1 MLRFSYTH
9 NIKLINEI
17 INKFKEYTFLLSLS
31 DSNKEKIKYYK
42 RKIRFLQDFFYFL
55 INQNPSFNLENFLDF
70 KKIDKNIFQKI
81 LEIRDQGIFKSF
93 YRVLFKDILIQIF
106 SKLEVENIFYNN
118 EIDLIDKI
126 INKNLNNFEKILR
139 EFEIFTLTELNIKL
153 KYSKNFKLRFLNFF
167 LDIFNDFLE
176 RKIINKYIK
185 SLINIIIKEAIQKL
199 IDLYYLEDN
208 FFYEIYFKFKEI
220 KNYLNEKKID
230 FIITNSIS
238 RFDLNINE
246 MTFIMYNKS
255 INFKELIKE
264 LAYNLN
270 LTIYKIENQKLIE
283 DDYIFKIYFYEL
295 KVPIIFLF
303 SSKIFNILIYDL
315 YFTYKNTINE
325 EIFFKEI
332 LKIKNYI
339 FFKNFIRSFSKTIE
353 YKKLKEKFNNMENL
367 KDKEI
372 YEMFYSYFNLN
383 YIPPELSDYPNIIE
397 ISKNQS
403 FTELVNIEDIKGDLH
418 IHTNLSDG
426 LNSIVE
432 IVNYVKLY
440 KKNYKYIGI
449 SDHVNYLDL
458 NKIKELKD
466 YIKNNLNSKD
476 LEIFL
481 GIEENID
488 ENGYLYYQK
497 LDSDLDFIN
506 AIDFINASIH
516 SNFNLPEDQQYSRLM
531 KVINSNNSK
540 VLAISHLTTRILG
553 IRDPINLNLNKIL
566 NIINELNK
574 SNKYIEINC
583 HLDRLDVDYNI
594 LREYRLKYNKSPKV
608 VISTDSHNINHLD
621 YMEFGVKLARK
632 ALIYKNDILNTKER
646 VL

>member
-1 MLRFSYTH
+1 MLKISYTH
-9 NIKLINEI
+9 NIRLINEI
-17 INKFKEYTFLLSLS
+17 INKFREYTFLLNLS
-31 DSNKEKIKYYK
+31 ESNKEKIKYYK

-70 KKIDKNIFQKI
+70 KKIDKNIYQKI
-81 LEIRDQGIFKSF
+81 LEIKDQGIFKNF
-93 YRVLFKDILIQIF
+93 YRILFKNILIQIF
-106 SKLEVENIFYNN
+106 SKLELENIFSNN

-139 EFEIFTLTELNIKL
+139 EFEIFTLRELNIKL
-153 KYSKNFKLRFLNFF
+153 KYSKNFKLGFLNFF
-167 LDIFNDFLE
+167 LDIFNDSLE
-176 RKIINKYIK
+176 KEINKYIK
-185 SLINIIIKEAIQKL
+185 SSINIIIKEAIRKL
-199 IDLYYLEDN
+199 IDLYYFQDN

-246 MTFIMYNKS
+246 ITFIIYNKS
-255 INFKELIKE
+255 INFREFIKE

-270 LTIYKIENQKLIE
+270 LNIYKMENQKLIG
-283 DDYIFKIYFYEL
+283 DDYIFKVYFYEL

-339 FFKNFIRSFSKTIE
+339 FLRNFIRSFSKTIE
-353 YKKLKEKFNNMENL
+353 YKKLKEKFNNIKDL
-367 KDKEI
+367 KNGKI

-403 FTELVNIEDIKGDLH
+403 FSELVNIEDIKGDLH
-418 IHTNLSDG
+418 VHTNLSDG

-449 SDHVNYLDL
+449 SDHINYLDL
-458 NKIKELKD
+458 NRMKELKD
-466 YIKNNLNSKD
+466 YIKNNLISKD

-497 LDSDLDFIN
+497 LNSDLDFIN

>member
-1 MLRFSYTH
+1 MLSYTH

-17 INKFKEYTFLLSLS
+17 INKFKEYTFLLSLG

-55 INQNPSFNLENFLDF
+55 INQNPSFNLENFLYF
-70 KKIDKNIFQKI
+70 KKIDKNIYQKI
-81 LEIRDQGIFKSF
+81 LEIKDQGIFKNF
-93 YRVLFKDILIQIF
+93 YKVLFKDILIQIF

-139 EFEIFTLTELNIKL
+139 EFEIFTLRELNIKL

-176 RKIINKYIK
+176 RKISKYIK
-185 SLINIIIKEAIQKL
+185 SSISIIIKEAIRKL

-246 MTFIMYNKS
+246 ITFIIYNKS
-255 INFKELIKE
+255 INFREFIKE

-270 LTIYKIENQKLIE
+270 LSIYKIENQKLIK
-283 DDYIFKIYFYEL
+283 DDYIFKVYFYEL

-332 LKIKNYI
+332 LKVENYI
-339 FFKNFIRSFSKTIE
+339 FLKNFIRFFSKTIE
-353 YKKLKEKFNNMENL
+353 YKKLKEKYNNMENL

-403 FTELVNIEDIKGDLH
+403 FNELVNIEDIKGDLH

-432 IVNYVKLY
+432 IINYVKLY

-449 SDHVNYLDL
+449 SDHINYLDL

-481 GIEENID
+481 GVEENID

-497 LDSDLDFIN
+497 LNSNLDFIN
-506 AIDFINASIH
+506 NIDFINASIH
-516 SNFNLPEDQQYSRLM
+516 SNFNLPEDQQYNRLI
-531 KVINSNNSK
+531 KVIKSNNSK
-540 VLAISHLTTRILG
+540 LLVISHLTTRILG
-553 IRDPINLNLNKIL
+553 IRDPINLSLNKIL

-574 SNKYIEINC
+574 NNKYIEINC
-583 HLDRLDVDYNI
+583 HLDRLDIDYNI
-594 LREYRLKYNKSPKV
+594 LREYRLKYNTSPKV
-608 VISTDSHNINHLD
+608 VISTDSHNVNHLD

-632 ALIYKNDILNTKER
+632 ALIYKNDILNTKEKI
-646 VL
+646 L

>member
-1 MLRFSYTH
+1 MLKISYIH

-17 INKFKEYTFLLSLS
+17 INKFREYTFLLNLS
-31 DSNKEKIKYYK
+31 ESNKEKIKYYK

-70 KKIDKNIFQKI
+70 KKIDKNIYQKI
-81 LEIRDQGIFKSF
+81 LEIKDQGIFKNF
-93 YRVLFKDILIQIF
+93 YRILFKNILIQIF
-106 SKLEVENIFYNN
+106 SKLELENIFYNN

-139 EFEIFTLTELNIKL
+139 EFKIFTLRELNIKL
-153 KYSKNFKLRFLNFF
+153 KYSKNFKLGFLSFF
-167 LDIFNDFLE
+167 LDMFNDSLE
-176 RKIINKYIK
+176 KEINKYIK
-185 SLINIIIKEAIQKL
+185 SSINIIIKEAIRKL
-199 IDLYYLEDN
+199 IDLYYFQDN

-246 MTFIMYNKS
+246 ITFIIYNKS
-255 INFKELIKE
+255 INFREFIKE

-270 LTIYKIENQKLIE
+270 LNIYKMENQKLIG
-283 DDYIFKIYFYEL
+283 DDYIFKVYFYEL

-303 SSKIFNILIYDL
+303 STKIFNILIYDL

-339 FFKNFIRSFSKTIE
+339 FLRNFIRSFSKTIE
-353 YKKLKEKFNNMENL
+353 YKKLKEKFNNIKDL
-367 KDKEI
+367 KNGKI

-403 FTELVNIEDIKGDLH
+403 FSELVNIEDIKGDLH
-418 IHTNLSDG
+418 VHTNLSDG

-449 SDHVNYLDL
+449 SDHINYLDL

-481 GIEENID
+481 GVEENID

-497 LDSDLDFIN
+497 LDSNLDFIN
-506 AIDFINASIH
+506 NIDFINASIH
-516 SNFNLPEDQQYSRLM
+516 SNFNLPEDQQYSRLI
-531 KVINSNNSK
+531 KVIKGNNSK
-540 VLAISHLTTRILG
+540 VLVISHLTTRILG

-566 NIINELNK
+566 TIINELNK
-574 SNKYIEINC
+574 KDKYIEINC

-594 LREYRLKYNKSPKV
+594 LREYRLKYNISPKV
-608 VISTDSHNINHLD
+608 VISTDSHNVNHLD

>member
-1 MLRFSYTH
+1 MLKVSYTH

-42 RKIRFLQDFFYFL
+42 RKIKFLQDFFYFL

-70 KKIDKNIFQKI
+70 KKIDKNIYQKI
-81 LEIRDQGIFKSF
+81 LEIKDQGIFKSF
-93 YRVLFKDILIQIF
+93 YRILFKNILIQIF
-106 SKLEVENIFYNN
+106 SKLEIENIFYNN

-126 INKNLNNFEKILR
+126 INKNLSNFERILK
-139 EFEIFTLTELNIKL
+139 EFEIFTLRELNIKI
-153 KYSKNFKLRFLNFF
+153 KYSKNFKLRFSNFF
-167 LDIFNDFLE
+167 VDIFNEFLE
-176 RKIINKYIK
+176 RKINKYIK

-199 IDLYYLEDN
+199 IDLYYLQDN

-220 KNYLNEKKID
+220 KDYLNEKNID

-238 RFDLNINE
+238 RFDLDINE
-246 MTFIMYNKS
+246 ITFIIYNKS
-255 INFKELIKE
+255 INFKEFIKE
-264 LAYNLN
+264 LTYNLN
-270 LTIYKIENQKLIE
+270 LNIYKMENQKLIE
-283 DDYIFKIYFYEL
+283 DDYIFKVYFYEL

-339 FFKNFIRSFSKTIE
+339 FLKNFIRSFSKNIE
-353 YKKLKEKFNNMENL
+353 YKKLKEKFNNIKDL
-367 KDKEI
+367 KNGRI

-397 ISKNQS
+397 ISKTQS
-403 FTELVNIEDIKGDLH
+403 FNELVNIEDIKGDLH

-458 NKIKELKD
+458 NRIKELKS

-481 GIEENID
+481 GVEENID

-497 LDSDLDFIN
+497 LDSNLDFIN
-506 AIDFINASIH
+506 NIDFINASIH

-531 KVINSNNSK
+531 KVVNTNNAK
-540 VLAISHLTTRILG
+540 VLAISHLTARILG
-553 IRDPINLNLNKIL
+553 IRDPINLSLNKIL

-574 SNKYIEINC
+574 NNKYIEINC

-608 VISTDSHNINHLD
+608 VISTDSHNVNHLD

>member
-1 MLRFSYTH
+1 
-9 NIKLINEI
+9 
-17 INKFKEYTFLLSLS
+17 
-31 DSNKEKIKYYK
+31 
-42 RKIRFLQDFFYFL
+42 
-55 INQNPSFNLENFLDF
+55 
-70 KKIDKNIFQKI
+70 
-81 LEIRDQGIFKSF
+81 
-93 YRVLFKDILIQIF
+93 
-106 SKLEVENIFYNN
+106 
-118 EIDLIDKI
+118 
-126 INKNLNNFEKILR
+126 
-139 EFEIFTLTELNIKL
+139 
-153 KYSKNFKLRFLNFF
+153 
-167 LDIFNDFLE
+167 
-176 RKIINKYIK
+176 
-185 SLINIIIKEAIQKL
+185 
-199 IDLYYLEDN
+199 
-208 FFYEIYFKFKEI
+208 
-220 KNYLNEKKID
+220 
-230 FIITNSIS
+230 
-238 RFDLNINE
+238 
-246 MTFIMYNKS
+246 MYNKS

-332 LKIKNYI
+332 LKIENYI
-339 FFKNFIRSFSKTIE
+339 FLKNFIRSFSKTIE
-353 YKKLKEKFNNMENL
+353 YKKLKEKYNNIENL
-367 KDKEI
+367 KDKKI

-383 YIPPELSDYPNIIE
+383 YIPPELSDYPNVIE

-403 FTELVNIEDIKGDLH
+403 FTELVSIEDIKGDLH
-418 IHTNLSDG
+418 VHTNLSDG

-449 SDHVNYLDL
+449 SDHINYLDL
-458 NKIKELKD
+458 NRMKELKD
-466 YIKNNLNSKD
+466 YIKNNLISKD

>member
-1 MLRFSYTH
+1 MLSYTH

-17 INKFKEYTFLLSLS
+17 INKFKEYTFLLSLG

-55 INQNPSFNLENFLDF
+55 INQNPSFNLENFLYF
-70 KKIDKNIFQKI
+70 KKIDKNIYQKI
-81 LEIRDQGIFKSF
+81 LEIKDQGIFKNF
-93 YRVLFKDILIQIF
+93 YKVLFKDILIQIF

-139 EFEIFTLTELNIKL
+139 EFEIFTLRELNIKL

-176 RKIINKYIK
+176 RKISKYIK
-185 SLINIIIKEAIQKL
+185 SSISIIIKEAIRKL

-246 MTFIMYNKS
+246 ITFIIYNKS
-255 INFKELIKE
+255 INFREFIKE

-270 LTIYKIENQKLIE
+270 LSIYKIENQKLIK
-283 DDYIFKIYFYEL
+283 DDYIFKVYFYEL

-332 LKIKNYI
+332 LKVENYI
-339 FFKNFIRSFSKTIE
+339 FLKNFIRFFSKTIE
-353 YKKLKEKFNNMENL
+353 YKKLKEKYNNMENL

-403 FTELVNIEDIKGDLH
+403 FNELVNIEDIKGDLH

-432 IVNYVKLY
+432 IINYVKLY

-449 SDHVNYLDL
+449 SDHINYLDL

-481 GIEENID
+481 GVEENVD

-497 LDSDLDFIN
+497 LDSNLDFIN
-506 AIDFINASIH
+506 NIDFINASIH
-516 SNFNLPEDQQYSRLM
+516 SNFNLPEDQQYSRLI
-531 KVINSNNSK
+531 KVIKSNNSK
-540 VLAISHLTTRILG
+540 VLVISHLTTRILG

-574 SNKYIEINC
+574 NNKYIEINC

-594 LREYRLKYNKSPKV
+594 LREYRLKYNTSPKV
-608 VISTDSHNINHLD
+608 VISTDSHNVNHLD

-632 ALIYKNDILNTKER
+632 ALIYKNDILNTKEKI
-646 VL
+646 L

>member
-1 MLRFSYTH
+1 MLRISYTH

-42 RKIRFLQDFFYFL
+42 RKIRFLQDFFHFL

-70 KKIDKNIFQKI
+70 KKIDKNIYQKV
-81 LEIRDQGIFKSF
+81 LEVKDQGIFKSF
-93 YRVLFKDILIQIF
+93 YRILFKNILVQIF

-139 EFEIFTLTELNIKL
+139 EFEIFTLRELNIKL
-153 KYSKNFKLRFLNFF
+153 KYSKNFKIRFLNFF
-167 LDIFNDFLE
+167 LDIFNYFLQ
-176 RKIINKYIK
+176 RKISKYIK
-185 SLINIIIKEAIQKL
+185 ISINIIIKEAIRKL
-199 IDLYYLEDN
+199 IDSYYLQDN

-246 MTFIMYNKS
+246 ITFIIYNKS
-255 INFKELIKE
+255 INFKEFIKE

-270 LTIYKIENQKLIE
+270 LNIYKIENQKLIE
-283 DDYIFKIYFYEL
+283 DDYIFKVYFYEL

-303 SSKIFNILIYDL
+303 SSKILNTLIYDL

-325 EIFFKEI
+325 KIFFKEI
-332 LKIKNYI
+332 LKVENYI
-339 FFKNFIRSFSKTIE
+339 FFKNFIRSFGKTIE
-353 YKKLKEKFNNMENL
+353 YKKLKEKYNNIEHL
-367 KDKEI
+367 KDKKN

-397 ISKNQS
+397 ISKSQS
-403 FTELVNIEDIKGDLH
+403 FSELVNIQDIKGDLH

-432 IVNYVKLY
+432 IINYVKLY

-449 SDHVNYLDL
+449 SDHINYLDL

-481 GIEENID
+481 GVEENVD

-497 LDSDLDFIN
+497 LDSNLDFIN
-506 AIDFINASIH
+506 NIDFINASIH
-516 SNFNLPEDQQYSRLM
+516 SNFNLPEDQQYSRLI
-531 KVINSNNSK
+531 KVIKSNNSK
-540 VLAISHLTTRILG
+540 VLVISHLTTRILG

-574 SNKYIEINC
+574 NNKYIEINC

-594 LREYRLKYNKSPKV
+594 LREYRLKYNTSPKV
-608 VISTDSHNINHLD
+608 VISTDSHNVNHLD

-632 ALIYKNDILNTKER
+632 ALIYKNDILNAKER
-646 VL
+646 VF

>member
-1 MLRFSYTH
+1 MLKISYIH

-17 INKFKEYTFLLSLS
+17 INKFREYTFLLNLS
-31 DSNKEKIKYYK
+31 ESNKEKIKYYK

-70 KKIDKNIFQKI
+70 KKIDKNIYQKI
-81 LEIRDQGIFKSF
+81 LEIKDQGIFKNF
-93 YRVLFKDILIQIF
+93 YRILFKNILIQIF
-106 SKLEVENIFYNN
+106 SELELENIFYNN

-139 EFEIFTLTELNIKL
+139 EFEIFTLRELNIKL
-153 KYSKNFKLRFLNFF
+153 KYSKNFKLGFLNFF
-167 LDIFNDFLE
+167 LDIFNDSLE
-176 RKIINKYIK
+176 KEINKYIK
-185 SLINIIIKEAIQKL
+185 SSINIIIKEAIRKL
-199 IDLYYLEDN
+199 IDLYYFQDN

-246 MTFIMYNKS
+246 ITFIIYNKS
-255 INFKELIKE
+255 INFREFIKE

-270 LTIYKIENQKLIE
+270 LNIYKIENQKLIE
-283 DDYIFKIYFYEL
+283 DDYIFKVYFYEL

-325 EIFFKEI
+325 EIFFKKI

-339 FFKNFIRSFSKTIE
+339 FLRNFIRSFSKTIE
-353 YKKLKEKFNNMENL
+353 YKKLKEKFNSIRDL
-367 KDKEI
+367 KNGKI

-403 FTELVNIEDIKGDLH
+403 FSELVNIEDIKGDLH
-418 IHTNLSDG
+418 VHTNLSDG

-449 SDHVNYLDL
+449 SDHINYLDL

-481 GIEENID
+481 GVEENID

-497 LDSDLDFIN
+497 LDSNLDFIN
-506 AIDFINASIH
+506 NIDFINASIH
-516 SNFNLPEDQQYSRLM
+516 SNFNLPEDQQYSRLIR
-531 KVINSNNSK
+531 VIKGNNSK
-540 VLAISHLTTRILG
+540 VLVISHLTTRILG

-566 NIINELNK
+566 SIINELNK
-574 SNKYIEINC
+574 KDKYIEINC

-594 LREYRLKYNKSPKV
+594 LREYRLKYNISPKV
-608 VISTDSHNINHLD
+608 VISTDSHNVNHLD

>member
-1 MLRFSYTH
+1 MLRISYTH

-17 INKFKEYTFLLSLS
+17 INKFREYTFLLNLS

-70 KKIDKNIFQKI
+70 KKIDKNIYQKI
-81 LEIRDQGIFKSF
+81 LEIKDQGIFKSF

-139 EFEIFTLTELNIKL
+139 EFEIFTLRELNIKL

-176 RKIINKYIK
+176 KKINKYIK
-185 SLINIIIKEAIQKL
+185 SSISIIIKEAIRKL

-220 KNYLNEKKID
+220 KNYLNEKSID

-246 MTFIMYNKS
+246 MTFIIYNKS
-255 INFKELIKE
+255 INFKEFIKE

-270 LTIYKIENQKLIE
+270 LNIYKIENQKLIE
-283 DDYIFKIYFYEL
+283 DDYIFKVYFYEL

-325 EIFFKEI
+325 TIFFKEI
-332 LKIKNYI
+332 LKIENYI
-339 FFKNFIRSFSKTIE
+339 FLKNFIRFFSKTIE
-353 YKKLKEKFNNMENL
+353 YKKLKEKYNNMENL

-458 NKIKELKD
+458 NRMKELKD
-466 YIKNNLNSKD
+466 YIKNNLTSKD

-497 LDSDLDFIN
+497 LDSNLDFIN

-531 KVINSNNSK
+531 KVVKTNNSR
-540 VLAISHLTTRILG
+540 VLSISHLTTRILG

-574 SNKYIEINC
+574 NNKYIEINC

-608 VISTDSHNINHLD
+608 VISTDSHNVNHLD

>member
-1 MLRFSYTH
+1 MLRISYTH

-70 KKIDKNIFQKI
+70 KKIDKNIYQKI
-81 LEIRDQGIFKSF
+81 LEIKDQGIFKSF

-126 INKNLNNFEKILR
+126 INKNLSNFEKILR
-139 EFEIFTLTELNIKL
+139 EFEIFTLRELNIKL

-176 RKIINKYIK
+176 RKINKYIK
-185 SLINIIIKEAIQKL
+185 SSINIIIKEAIRKL

-220 KNYLNEKKID
+220 KNYLNEKNID
-230 FIITNSIS
+230 FIISNSIS

-246 MTFIMYNKS
+246 ITFIIYNKS
-255 INFKELIKE
+255 INFKEFIKE

-270 LTIYKIENQKLIE
+270 LNIYKIENQKLIE
-283 DDYIFKIYFYEL
+283 DDYIFKVYFYEL

-325 EIFFKEI
+325 KIFFKEI
-332 LKIKNYI
+332 LKIENYI

-353 YKKLKEKFNNMENL
+353 YKKLKEKYNNIEHL
-367 KDKEI
+367 KDKKI

-449 SDHVNYLDL
+449 SDHINYLDL

-481 GIEENID
+481 GVEENID

-497 LDSDLDFIN
+497 LDSNLDFIN
-506 AIDFINASIH
+506 NIDFINASIH
-516 SNFNLPEDQQYSRLM
+516 SNFNLPEDQQYSRLI

-574 SNKYIEINC
+574 NNKYIEINC

-594 LREYRLKYNKSPKV
+594 LREYRLKYNTSPKV
-608 VISTDSHNINHLD
+608 VISTDSHNVNHLD

-646 VL
+646 IL

>member
-1 MLRFSYTH
+1 MLKISYIH

-17 INKFKEYTFLLSLS
+17 INKFREYIFLLNLS
-31 DSNKEKIKYYK
+31 ESNKEKIKYYK

-70 KKIDKNIFQKI
+70 KKIDKNIYQKI
-81 LEIRDQGIFKSF
+81 LEIKDQGIFKNF
-93 YRVLFKDILIQIF
+93 YRILFKNILIQIF
-106 SKLEVENIFYNN
+106 SKLELENIFYNN

-139 EFEIFTLTELNIKL
+139 EFEIFTLRELNIKL
-153 KYSKNFKLRFLNFF
+153 KYSKNFKLGFLNFF
-167 LDIFNDFLE
+167 LDIFNDSLE
-176 RKIINKYIK
+176 KEINKYIK
-185 SLINIIIKEAIQKL
+185 SSINIIIKEAIRKL
-199 IDLYYLEDN
+199 IDLYYFQDN

-246 MTFIMYNKS
+246 ITFIIYNKS
-255 INFKELIKE
+255 INFREFIKE

-270 LTIYKIENQKLIE
+270 LNIYKMENQKLIG
-283 DDYIFKIYFYEL
+283 DDYIFKVYFYEL

-339 FFKNFIRSFSKTIE
+339 FLRNFIRSFSKTIE
-353 YKKLKEKFNNMENL
+353 YKKLKEKFNNIKDL
-367 KDKEI
+367 KNGKI

-403 FTELVNIEDIKGDLH
+403 FSELVNIEDIKGDLH
-418 IHTNLSDG
+418 VHTNLSDG

-440 KKNYKYIGI
+440 KKNYRYIGI
-449 SDHVNYLDL
+449 SDHINYLDL

-481 GIEENID
+481 GVEENID

-497 LDSDLDFIN
+497 LDSNLDFIN
-506 AIDFINASIH
+506 NIDFINASIH
-516 SNFNLPEDQQYSRLM
+516 SNLNLPEDQQYSRLI
-531 KVINSNNSK
+531 KVIKGNNSK
-540 VLAISHLTTRILG
+540 VLVISHLTTRILG

-574 SNKYIEINC
+574 KDKYIEINC

-594 LREYRLKYNKSPKV
+594 LREYRLKYNISPKV
-608 VISTDSHNINHLD
+608 VISTDSHNVNHLD

>member
-9 NIKLINEI
+9 NINLINEI
-17 INKFKEYTFLLSLS
+17 INKFKEYTFLLSLG

-70 KKIDKNIFQKI
+70 KKIDKNIYQKI
-81 LEIRDQGIFKSF
+81 LEIRAQGIFKSF
-93 YRVLFKDILIQIF
+93 YRILFKNILVQIF

-126 INKNLNNFEKILR
+126 INKNLSNFEKILR
-139 EFEIFTLTELNIKL
+139 EFEIFTLRELNIKL

-176 RKIINKYIK
+176 RKISKYIK
-185 SLINIIIKEAIQKL
+185 SSIIIKEAIRKL

-220 KNYLNEKKID
+220 KNYLNENNID
-230 FIITNSIS
+230 FIISNSIS

-246 MTFIMYNKS
+246 ITFIIYNKS
-255 INFKELIKE
+255 INFRKFIKE

-270 LTIYKIENQKLIE
+270 LNIYKIENQKLIE
-283 DDYIFKIYFYEL
+283 DDYIFKVYFYEL

-303 SSKIFNILIYDL
+303 SNKIFNILIYDL

-332 LKIKNYI
+332 LKIESYI
-339 FFKNFIRSFSKTIE
+339 FFENFIRFFSKTIE
-353 YKKLKEKFNNMENL
+353 YKKLKEKYNNIEHL
-367 KDKEI
+367 KDKKNYEI
-372 YEMFYSYFNLN
+372 FYSYFNLN
-383 YIPPELSDYPNIIE
+383 YISPELSDYPNIIE
-397 ISKNQS
+397 ISKNRS
-403 FTELVNIEDIKGDLH
+403 FTELVNSEDIKGDLH

-449 SDHVNYLDL
+449 SDHINYLDL

-481 GIEENID
+481 GVEENID

-497 LDSDLDFIN
+497 LDSNLDFIN
-506 AIDFINASIH
+506 NIDFINASIH
-516 SNFNLPEDQQYSRLM
+516 SNFNLPEDQQYSRLI

-574 SNKYIEINC
+574 KNKYIEINC

-594 LREYRLKYNKSPKV
+594 LREYRLKYNTSPKV
-608 VISTDSHNINHLD
+608 VISTDSHNVNHLD

-632 ALIYKNDILNTKER
+632 ALIYKNDILNAKER
-646 VL
+646 VF

>member
-1 MLRFSYTH
+1 MLRISYTH

-42 RKIRFLQDFFYFL
+42 RKIRFLQDFFHFL

-70 KKIDKNIFQKI
+70 KKIDKNIYQKV
-81 LEIRDQGIFKSF
+81 LEVKDQGIFKSF
-93 YRVLFKDILIQIF
+93 YRILFKNILVQIF

-139 EFEIFTLTELNIKL
+139 EFEIFTLRELNIKL
-153 KYSKNFKLRFLNFF
+153 KYSKNFKIRFLNFF
-167 LDIFNDFLE
+167 LDIFNYFLQ
-176 RKIINKYIK
+176 RKISKYIK
-185 SLINIIIKEAIQKL
+185 ISINIIIKEAIRKL
-199 IDLYYLEDN
+199 IDSYYLQDN

-246 MTFIMYNKS
+246 ITFIIYNKS
-255 INFKELIKE
+255 INFKEFIKE

-270 LTIYKIENQKLIE
+270 LNIYKIENQKLIE
-283 DDYIFKIYFYEL
+283 DDYIFKVYFYEL

-303 SSKIFNILIYDL
+303 SSKILNTLIYDL

-325 EIFFKEI
+325 KIFFKEI
-332 LKIKNYI
+332 LKVENYI
-339 FFKNFIRSFSKTIE
+339 FFKNFIRSFGKTIE
-353 YKKLKEKFNNMENL
+353 YKKLKEKYNNIEHL
-367 KDKEI
+367 KDKKN

-397 ISKNQS
+397 ISKSQS
-403 FTELVNIEDIKGDLH
+403 FSELVNIQDIKGDLH

-432 IVNYVKLY
+432 IINYVKLY

-449 SDHVNYLDL
+449 SDHINYLDL

-481 GIEENID
+481 GVEENVD

-497 LDSDLDFIN
+497 LDSNLDFIN
-506 AIDFINASIH
+506 NIDFINASIH
-516 SNFNLPEDQQYSRLM
+516 SNFNLPEDQQYSRLI

-540 VLAISHLTTRILG
+540 VLVISHLTTRILG

-574 SNKYIEINC
+574 NNKYIEINC

-594 LREYRLKYNKSPKV
+594 LREYRLKYNTSPKV
-608 VISTDSHNINHLD
+608 VISTDSHNVNHLD

-632 ALIYKNDILNTKER
+632 ALIYKNDILNAKER
-646 VL
+646 VF